1 MKKYIGLLV
10 SLALV
15 FTLATTVY
23 AISQSITVIPTVE
36 NEKWTPEQNT
46 DSNSASSTDY
56 DCNCHKC
63 GCDASGNNCDTCC
76 DTCYTT
82 ETAHCHASVA
92 CDTDERSCTAK
103 NGNSCRVDCNASA
116 SYVDYDLRYSHEGMD
131 DVVKNVRRACSI
143 LKPAQTFSIEASG
156 SIETGKSTTVTLTG
170 SATDSWTLSVPASLV
185 PGGKDTV
192 SLSGSW
198 PSTKTYTITAD
209 KKVSLKNSIDEN
221 ETLDVDIIFSGITLA
236 GNNRE
241 NISNSVEISVGQ
253 ASNVLFGTWT
263 GTLKY
268 YISSN

>member
-1 MKKYIGLLV
+1 MRKYIGLLV

-15 FTLATTVY
+15 FTLATTTY
-23 AISQSITVIPTVE
+23 AISQSITVTPTVE
-36 NEKWTPEQNT
+36 NEKWTPENDEDYDEAVSQE
-46 DSNSASSTDY
+46 Y
-56 DCNCHKC
+56 DCNCKKC
-63 GCDASGNNCDTCC
+63 NCDSSGNCDTCC
-76 DTCYTT
+76 DICYTT
-82 ETAHCHASVA
+82 EVASCHASVT
-92 CDTDERSCTAK
+92 CDSDRRSCTAK
-103 NGNSCRVDCNASA
+103 NGGSCKVSCNAYA

-143 LKPAQTFSIEASG
+143 SRPARAFSIETSG
-156 SIETGKSTTVTLTG
+156 SIETGKSTTVTFTG

-192 SLSGSW
+192 SLGGSW
-198 PSTKTYTITAD
+198 PSTKTYTITSD
-209 KKVSLKNSIDEN
+209 KKVLLKNSIDEN

-241 NISNSVEISVGQ
+241 NVSNSVEISVGQ
-253 ASNVLFGTWT
+253 ASDVLFGTWT